1 MLNQRPW
8 SSALRLNFFNWIEKK
23 TIQFIDH
30 FYHYHSWNIIFFS
43 VILTS
48 SAIAQNDPKI
58 LALGL
63 RKTIKGY
70 LSISEGMKH
79 SLLNNAPNY
88 KHNFENTYYH
98 INIYLFPWNI
108 FSEHGDIHALVGTEI
123 PLYVYGSGL
132 TNDTQVV
139 FTSGTINYNIC
150 IVHIDL

>member
-1 MLNQRPW
+1 MN
-8 SSALRLNFFNWIEKK
+8 S
-23 TIQFIDH
+23 
-30 FYHYHSWNIIFFS
+30 FS

-98 INIYLFPWNI
+98 INIYLCI
-108 FSEHGDIHALVGTEI
+108 SMK
-123 PLYVYGSGL
+123 YVFRTWRHSCLSWY
-132 TNDTQVV
+132 
-139 FTSGTINYNIC
+139 
-150 IVHIDL
+150 

>member
-1 MLNQRPW
+1 MN
-8 SSALRLNFFNWIEKK
+8 S
-23 TIQFIDH
+23 
-30 FYHYHSWNIIFFS
+30 FS

-98 INIYLFPWNI
+98 INIYLFPWNT

-139 FTSGTINYNIC
+139 FTSGTINYYIC